1 MTAALVSGGLV
12 FLFGAALGSFLNVV
26 IDRIPAGRSL
36 LSPPSH
42 CDSCQRRLGVLE
54 LVPILSYL
62 ALRGR
67 CRHCGAAIPRR
78 ILLVELGTGAMLLW
92 LWAIL
97 GLGPLFLRA
106 AFCWSAL
113 LVLSIIDLKTGLL
126 PDRIIFPVSAVALI
140 TSSLWGPGPLMT
152 LAGGLAGFLI
162 LFVPA
167 ILSRGSMGWG
177 DVKMAGML
185 GLMAGFPLVLLSL
198 ALGSISGGLFAAF
211 LLLSRRRGRKD
222 PMPFG
227 PFLAF
232 GTALSL
238 VWGEPL
244 FSSYLLLLAGL
255 SR

>member
-1 MTAALVSGGLV
+1 MTAAVVIGGLV
-12 FLFGAALGSFLNVV
+12 FLCGAALGSFLNVV
-26 IDRIPAGRSL
+26 IDRLPAGRSL

-78 ILLVELGTGAMLLW
+78 VVLVELGAGVMFLLLW
-92 LWAIL
+92 WQL
-97 GLGPLFLRA
+97 GLGPLFLRV
-106 AFCWSAL
+106 AFYWLVL
-113 LVLSIIDLKTGLL
+113 LALSIIDLKTGLL
-126 PDRIIFPVSAVALI
+126 PDRIIFPVSAAALAI
-140 TSSLWGPGPLMT
+140 SSLWGAGPLLT
-152 LAGGLAGFLI
+152 LAGGLAGFLV

-167 ILSRGSMGWG
+167 VLSRGSMGWG

-185 GLMAGFPLVLLSL
+185 GLMAGFPRVFL
-198 ALGSISGGLFAAF
+198 ALGIGIISGGLFAAF

-222 PMPFG
+222 PMPLG
-227 PFLAF
+227 PFLAL
-232 GTALSL
+232 GTAVAL

-244 FSSYLLLLAGL
+244 FSSYLLLLSGL
-255 SR
+255 FR